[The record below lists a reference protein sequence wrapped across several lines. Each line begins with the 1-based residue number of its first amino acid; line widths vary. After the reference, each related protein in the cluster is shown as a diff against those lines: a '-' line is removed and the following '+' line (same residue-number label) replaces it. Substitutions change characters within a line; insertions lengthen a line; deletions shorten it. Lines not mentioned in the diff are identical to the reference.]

1 MKHPDFYTE
10 HAMPTPC
17 EDMKIETFA
26 SVSWTVDDVIRAAE
40 KQGITCTFTQGYHF
54 LSAINELIMIH
65 VIKAGFDVIR
75 GNMKI
80 LEKIKK
86 EID

>member
-1 MKHPDFYTE
+1 
-10 HAMPTPC
+10 
-17 EDMKIETFA
+17 
-26 SVSWTVDDVIRAAE
+26 
-40 KQGITCTFTQGYHF
+40 

-65 VIKAGFDVIR
+65 VIKAGFDVIH